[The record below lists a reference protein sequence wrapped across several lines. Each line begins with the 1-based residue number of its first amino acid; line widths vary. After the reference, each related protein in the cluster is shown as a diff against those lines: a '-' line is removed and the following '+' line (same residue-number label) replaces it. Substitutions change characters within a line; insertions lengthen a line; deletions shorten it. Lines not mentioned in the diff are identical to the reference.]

1 MVPEL
6 KHLGKK
12 SPFIYDNPQPSIL
25 EWVPNAFGD
34 PERNCHAVKGTVHIE
49 APEFTSLCPI
59 TGQPDFGTIVI
70 DYEPHM
76 RCVESKSLKLY
87 LGAYR
92 QLGEFQE
99 NIVNRIANAPEP
111 PVQTIEDDQV
121 CLIHRSRITLTIS
134 FLQVS
139 LGPDDILFDD
149 EGEPAHKSV
158 PVEQD
163 VTMTD
168 ISSAVSDFL
177 FVKPY

>member
-1 MVPEL
+1 MEKQKMTEMVPEL

-99 NIVNRIANAPEP
+99 NIVNRIAN
-111 PVQTIEDDQV
+111 D
-121 CLIHRSRITLTIS
+121 LITLLS
-134 FLQVS
+134 PQYLKV
-139 LGPDDILFDD
+139 
-149 EGEPAHKSV
+149 EGRFTPRGGIALY
-158 PVEQD
+158 P
-163 VTMTD
+163 
-168 ISSAVSDFL
+168 SAEYRKKDMDRHEST
-177 FVKPY
+177 K